1 VWDTRSFRKPLLVSA
16 SPLPS
21 LYPEQNAIFSPD
33 EKHIVVVCSQ
43 TSKGGRGRLVFL
55 KRDTLEEVQ
64 SVWCGE
70 GEGIVKVVW
79 HSKINQILLGLSN
92 GGIRVLYS
100 PTMSQNGAKLIVAH
114 ARKKVTIEDASR
126 AMMTGPILTPHALPM
141 FRDDV
146 ERNNKRK
153 RDKDRFDARKTKR
166 PMPPVSGPGR
176 GGRVGAS
183 ATQHVVQSL
192 VRDTTRDEDPR
203 EALLRYADLAEKDPQ
218 WTSAWK
224 KNQPVPVFQTEQE
237 EEEEE
242 EGA

>member
-1 VWDTRSFRKPLLVSA
+1 MSFIVCAPLSTL
-16 SPLPS
+16 L
-21 LYPEQNAIFSPD
+21 IFS
-33 EKHIVVVCSQ
+33 
-43 TSKGGRGRLVFL
+43 
-55 KRDTLEEVQ
+55 
-64 SVWCGE
+64 W
-70 GEGIVKVVW
+70 
-79 HSKINQILLGLSN
+79 QILLGLSN